1 MYEKLHSNWELEIE
15 LVKNVTL
22 YFAALKIITP
32 FFFRILMTMKL
43 AFLSSNVVC
52 QSGDDRFYCLFQIVK
67 LVFHVYTRQM
77 NLFYFNFLAW
87 MNDIWYYTVCTLQGN
102 LNVDGVFGGIDSQQ
116 LKGSQIIA
124 ELKYLLN
131 LLTLCWH
138 FSKKPFPLFLE
149 ETGYSEE
156 NVLLQEPKAGVS
168 MLI

>member
-1 MYEKLHSNWELEIE
+1 M
-15 LVKNVTL
+15 
-22 YFAALKIITP
+22 
-32 FFFRILMTMKL
+32 
-43 AFLSSNVVC
+43 
-52 QSGDDRFYCLFQIVK
+52 
-67 LVFHVYTRQM
+67 
-77 NLFYFNFLAW
+77 
-87 MNDIWYYTVCTLQGN
+87 
-102 LNVDGVFGGIDSQQ
+102 NVDGVFGGIDSQQ